1 MQGPL
6 VLPDQYVYPTNRI
19 PVILPTLY
27 PFGLPHWPYAAP
39 GPFISDIPPATPS
52 PTALPKPEQL
62 LDAIRSENTSKFE
75 LGNII
80 QSVTEEVEELA
91 ATLYA
96 NDINARKY
104 AMEDLILQKLDE
116 IPLLDTNARQLL
128 GFNSTWRSSASVIS
142 SYEQKY
148 GKISDNPDLFVQR
161 ATQSYAHSKT
171 RDFIAL
177 QIYHLSQQL
186 QGSTTEQVRARVQ
199 AREAARMAARAAANA
214 EAERIA
220 AEAAAKAEAERIAA
234 EAAAKAEAERIAAE
248 AAAKAEAER
257 IAAEAAAKA
266 EAERIAAEAAAKAE
280 AERIAAEAAAKAEA
294 ERIAAETATVRA
306 ANTYST
312 SGSIAQISSVVL
324 TAAGTVSS
332 NTPLFSL
339 RTVLGTA
346 IGALEGYAVAVGSG
360 FIVGVSALLYSPRLG
375 NGELPDRYSLQTPL
389 SDLAPQVSIALATNE
404 GISSTA
410 EMPYRFSSRTTAE
423 GASEIFVVKANGG
436 PVPFEVRV
444 LTASFDAQRNIYT
457 ATTADSPPRT
467 LTWTPIDKP
476 GDSST
481 SLPSEQKPPKIYP
494 GAELLPVEIRIDSY
508 PGIADANLDDYIVVF
523 PADSGLPPIY
533 TMFRDRREDPGTA
546 SGYGPQVDESWS
558 RGASTGEGAP
568 IPMQVADLL
577 RGRNFPNWRS
587 MREAIWKAIGNDE
600 MLSKQF
606 SRVNISRMRK
616 GLAPYVPK
624 NARVGK
630 RVVVELHHKTLISRG
645 GEVYNAENIFLTTP
659 DLHIQI
665 HQGN

>member
-116 IPLLDTNARQLL
+116 IPLLDTNTRQLL
-128 GFNSTWRSSASVIS
+128 GFNPTWRSSASVIS

-199 AREAARMAARAAANA
+199 AREAARMAARAAAN
-214 EAERIA
+214 
-220 AEAAAKAEAERIAA
+220 
-234 EAAAKAEAERIAAE
+234 
-248 AAAKAEAER
+248 AEAER

>member
-128 GFNSTWRSSASVIS
+128 GFNPTWRSSASVIS

-199 AREAARMAARAAANA
+199 AREA
-214 EAERIA
+214 ERIA
-220 AEAAAKAEAERIAA
+220 AR
-234 EAAAKAEAERIAAE
+234 
-248 AAAKAEAER
+248 
-257 IAAEAAAKA
+257 AAAKA

-600 MLSKQF
+600 MLSKKF

>member
-248 AAAKAEAER
+248 
-257 IAAEAAAKA
+257 
-266 EAERIAAEAAAKAE
+266 
-280 AERIAAEAAAKAEA
+280 
-294 ERIAAETATVRA
+294 TATVRA

-476 GDSST
+476 RDSST

-630 RVVVELHHKTLISRG
+630 RVVVGLHHKTLISRG

>member
-116 IPLLDTNARQLL
+116 IPLLDTNTRQLL
-128 GFNSTWRSSASVIS
+128 GFNPTWRSSASVIS

-199 AREAARMAARAAANA
+199 AREAARMAARAAAN
-214 EAERIA
+214 
-220 AEAAAKAEAERIAA
+220 
-234 EAAAKAEAERIAAE
+234 
-248 AAAKAEAER
+248 
-257 IAAEAAAKA
+257 A

>member
-248 AAAKAEAER
+248 
-257 IAAEAAAKA
+257 
-266 EAERIAAEAAAKAE
+266 
-280 AERIAAEAAAKAEA
+280 
-294 ERIAAETATVRA
+294 TATVRA

-389 SDLAPQVSIALATNE
+389 SDLASQVSIALATNE

-476 GDSST
+476 RDSST

>member
-128 GFNSTWRSSASVIS
+128 GFNPTWRSSASVIS

-248 AAAKAEAER
+248 
-257 IAAEAAAKA
+257 
-266 EAERIAAEAAAKAE
+266 
-280 AERIAAEAAAKAEA
+280 
-294 ERIAAETATVRA
+294 TATVRA

-360 FIVGVSALLYSPRLG
+360 FIVGVSSLLYSPRLG

-587 MREAIWKAIGNDE
+587 MKEAIWKAIGNDE

>member
-1 MQGPL
+1 MKSKPNQEIPDSRELSLSPLNPAKCRRFQAPQLTAAFQLERHMQGPL

-39 GPFISDIPPATPS
+39 GPFISDIPPTTPS

-62 LDAIRSENTSKFE
+62 LDAIRSESTSKFE

-128 GFNSTWRSSASVIS
+128 GFNPTWRSSASVIS

-220 AEAAAKAEAERIAA
+220 AEAAARAEAERIAA
-234 EAAAKAEAERIAAE
+234 EAAARAEAERIAAE
-248 AAAKAEAER
+248 AATR
-257 IAAEAAAKA
+257 
-266 EAERIAAEAAAKAE
+266 AE

-332 NTPLFSL
+332 YTP
-339 RTVLGTA
+339 
-346 IGALEGYAVAVGSG
+346 
-360 FIVGVSALLYSPRLG
+360 
-375 NGELPDRYSLQTPL
+375 
-389 SDLAPQVSIALATNE
+389 
-404 GISSTA
+404 
-410 EMPYRFSSRTTAE
+410 
-423 GASEIFVVKANGG
+423 
-436 PVPFEVRV
+436 RV
-444 LTASFDAQRNIYT
+444 LTSHSIRNCDWSTRRLCGRCRLGFHRRCFGFALLAS
-457 ATTADSPPRT
+457 
-467 LTWTPIDKP
+467 
-476 GDSST
+476 
-481 SLPSEQKPPKIYP
+481 
-494 GAELLPVEIRIDSY
+494 
-508 PGIADANLDDYIVVF
+508 
-523 PADSGLPPIY
+523 
-533 TMFRDRREDPGTA
+533 
-546 SGYGPQVDESWS
+546 
-558 RGASTGEGAP
+558 
-568 IPMQVADLL
+568 
-577 RGRNFPNWRS
+577 
-587 MREAIWKAIGNDE
+587 
-600 MLSKQF
+600 
-606 SRVNISRMRK
+606 
-616 GLAPYVPK
+616 
-624 NARVGK
+624 AR
-630 RVVVELHHKTLISRG
+630 
-645 GEVYNAENIFLTTP
+645 
-659 DLHIQI
+659 
-665 HQGN
+665 

>member
-128 GFNSTWRSSASVIS
+128 GFNPTWRSSASVIS

-199 AREAARMAARAAANA
+199 AREAARMAARAAAN
-214 EAERIA
+214 
-220 AEAAAKAEAERIAA
+220 
-234 EAAAKAEAERIAAE
+234 
-248 AAAKAEAER
+248 AEAER

>member
-39 GPFISDIPPATPS
+39 GPFISDIPPATSS

-80 QSVTEEVEELA
+80 QSVTEEVEDLEV
-91 ATLYA
+91 TLYA

-128 GFNSTWRSSASVIS
+128 GFNPTWRSSASVIS
-142 SYEQKY
+142 SYEQKF

-199 AREAARMAARAAANA
+199 AREAARMAARAAAN
-214 EAERIA
+214 
-220 AEAAAKAEAERIAA
+220 
-234 EAAAKAEAERIAAE
+234 
-248 AAAKAEAER
+248 
-257 IAAEAAAKA
+257 A

>member
-128 GFNSTWRSSASVIS
+128 GFNPTWRSSASVIS

-248 AAAKAEAER
+248 
-257 IAAEAAAKA
+257 
-266 EAERIAAEAAAKAE
+266 
-280 AERIAAEAAAKAEA
+280 
-294 ERIAAETATVRA
+294 TATVRS

>member
-1 MQGPL
+1 MKSKLSQETPDSRELYLSPLNPAKCRRFQAPQLTAAFQLERHMQGPL

-128 GFNSTWRSSASVIS
+128 GFNPTWRSSASVIS

-199 AREAARMAARAAANA
+199 AREAARMAARAAAN
-214 EAERIA
+214 
-220 AEAAAKAEAERIAA
+220 
-234 EAAAKAEAERIAAE
+234 
-248 AAAKAEAER
+248 
-257 IAAEAAAKA
+257 
-266 EAERIAAEAAAKAE
+266 AE

>member
-257 IAAEAAAKA
+257 IAAE
-266 EAERIAAEAAAKAE
+266 
-280 AERIAAEAAAKAEA
+280 
-294 ERIAAETATVRA
+294 TATVRA

-476 GDSST
+476 RDSST

>member
-128 GFNSTWRSSASVIS
+128 GFNPTWRSSASVIS

-199 AREAARMAARAAANA
+199 AREAARMAARAAAN
-214 EAERIA
+214 
-220 AEAAAKAEAERIAA
+220 
-234 EAAAKAEAERIAAE
+234 
-248 AAAKAEAER
+248 
-257 IAAEAAAKA
+257 A

>member
-199 AREAARMAARAAANA
+199 AREAARMAAR
-214 EAERIA
+214 
-220 AEAAAKAEAERIAA
+220 
-234 EAAAKAEAERIAAE
+234 
-248 AAAKAEAER
+248 
-257 IAAEAAAKA
+257 AAAKA

-476 GDSST
+476 RDSST

>member
-248 AAAKAEAER
+248 AAAK
-257 IAAEAAAKA
+257 
-266 EAERIAAEAAAKAE
+266 
-280 AERIAAEAAAKAEA
+280 
-294 ERIAAETATVRA
+294 
-306 ANTYST
+306 
-312 SGSIAQISSVVL
+312 
-324 TAAGTVSS
+324 
-332 NTPLFSL
+332 
-339 RTVLGTA
+339 
-346 IGALEGYAVAVGSG
+346 
-360 FIVGVSALLYSPRLG
+360 
-375 NGELPDRYSLQTPL
+375 
-389 SDLAPQVSIALATNE
+389 
-404 GISSTA
+404 
-410 EMPYRFSSRTTAE
+410 
-423 GASEIFVVKANGG
+423 
-436 PVPFEVRV
+436 
-444 LTASFDAQRNIYT
+444 
-457 ATTADSPPRT
+457 
-467 LTWTPIDKP
+467 
-476 GDSST
+476 
-481 SLPSEQKPPKIYP
+481 
-494 GAELLPVEIRIDSY
+494 
-508 PGIADANLDDYIVVF
+508 
-523 PADSGLPPIY
+523 
-533 TMFRDRREDPGTA
+533 
-546 SGYGPQVDESWS
+546 
-558 RGASTGEGAP
+558 
-568 IPMQVADLL
+568 
-577 RGRNFPNWRS
+577 
-587 MREAIWKAIGNDE
+587 
-600 MLSKQF
+600 
-606 SRVNISRMRK
+606 
-616 GLAPYVPK
+616 
-624 NARVGK
+624 
-630 RVVVELHHKTLISRG
+630 
-645 GEVYNAENIFLTTP
+645 
-659 DLHIQI
+659 
-665 HQGN
+665 

>member
-75 LGNII
+75 LVNII

-128 GFNSTWRSSASVIS
+128 GFNPTWRSSASVIS

-199 AREAARMAARAAANA
+199 AREAARMAARAAAN
-214 EAERIA
+214 
-220 AEAAAKAEAERIAA
+220 
-234 EAAAKAEAERIAAE
+234 
-248 AAAKAEAER
+248 AEAER

-600 MLSKQF
+600 MLSKKF

>member
-1 MQGPL
+1 MKSKLSQETPDSRELYLSPLNPAKCRRFQAPQLTAAFQLERHMQGPL

-248 AAAKAEAER
+248 
-257 IAAEAAAKA
+257 
-266 EAERIAAEAAAKAE
+266 
-280 AERIAAEAAAKAEA
+280 
-294 ERIAAETATVRA
+294 TATVRA

-476 GDSST
+476 RDSST

>member
-248 AAAKAEAER
+248 
-257 IAAEAAAKA
+257 
-266 EAERIAAEAAAKAE
+266 
-280 AERIAAEAAAKAEA
+280 
-294 ERIAAETATVRA
+294 TATVRA

-476 GDSST
+476 RDSST